1 MARGLAA
8 QVREFRGVMSDLVKR
23 YQFRDRGETVAY
35 GLSVSQAYALSALAR
50 RGPLA
55 MGALAADLGLSVS
68 TLTRTVD
75 ALVARSLVRRIPD
88 PEDRRVLRVELTP
101 RGRKLWGQ
109 LEAELLAIDADVLRS
124 LSPREREAVIRA
136 MKLLAAA
143 TDAWREEKA
152 QLQA

>member
-1 MARGLAA
+1 MARTLGT

-50 RGPLA
+50 HGPLS
-55 MGALAADLGLSVS
+55 MGALARDLGLSVS

-75 ALVARSLVRRIPD
+75 ALVAKGLVRRMPD
-88 PEDRRVLRVELTP
+88 PEDRRVLRVALTS
-101 RGRKLWGQ
+101 RGRGLWGR
-109 LEAELLAIDADVLRS
+109 LEDELLAIDTDVLRA

-136 MKLLAAA
+136 MKLLSTA
-143 TDAWREEKA
+143 TDAWRKEKA
-152 QLQA
+152 QRG

>member
-1 MARGLAA
+1 
-8 QVREFRGVMSDLVKR
+8 
-23 YQFRDRGETVAY
+23 
-35 GLSVSQAYALSALAR
+35 VSQAYALSALAR